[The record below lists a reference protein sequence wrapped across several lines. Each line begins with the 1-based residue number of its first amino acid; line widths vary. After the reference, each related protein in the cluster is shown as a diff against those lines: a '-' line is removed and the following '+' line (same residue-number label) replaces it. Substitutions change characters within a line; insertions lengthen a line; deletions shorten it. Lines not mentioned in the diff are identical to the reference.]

1 MSESAVDRHRHDE
14 LGVAI
19 RVAIRVAIM
28 AATEIR
34 HATLVK
40 LVTNAGHAVV
50 DSNEADVLL
59 CDNDAAG
66 IDKPSTLPSVV
77 LGASARARESAGN
90 LLATASAAQID
101 AALRAVAVGLRV
113 NSAHELHTDAFDE
126 LPERASGVLLTP
138 RELQILIAISDG
150 LSNKAIARHLS
161 ISLHTVKFH
170 VESLFRKLSVRT
182 RAEAVA
188 RGLEHRRRELV
199 EM

>member
-1 MSESAVDRHRHDE
+1 MSASALDRHRHDK
-14 LGVAI
+14 L
-19 RVAIRVAIM
+19 RVAII

-77 LGASARARESAGN
+77 LGASTRESAGN
-90 LLATASAAQID
+90 LSATASAAQID